1 MDCPVCKKAMITF
14 ELEQVEVDH
23 CTSCGGI
30 WLDAGE
36 LEILLGDSAEAKKLL
51 ASFKVDNKCREKKR
65 KCPICLKKMEKILAG
80 LAESALLLDRC
91 PKGDGLWFDKGELK
105 DVLRGGSFDKE
116 NKIVNILT
124 AIFAD

>member
-14 ELEQVEVDH
+14 ELEHVEVDH
-23 CTSCGGI
+23 CTNCGGI

-51 ASFKVDNKCREKKR
+51 NSFKADKKCGEKKR

-80 LAESALLLDRC
+80 LAEPALLLDRC
-91 PKGDGLWFDKGELK
+91 TKGDGLWFDRGELK
-105 DVLRGGSFDKE
+105 DILSCGSFDKE

-124 AIFAD
+124 AIFAG

>member
-14 ELEQVEVDH
+14 ELEQVEVDN

-36 LEILLGDSAEAKKLL
+36 LEILLGDSAEAKGLL
-51 ASFKVDNKCREKKR
+51 ASFKVDKKCREKKR
-65 KCPICLKKMEKILAG
+65 KCPICLKNMEKILTG
-80 LAESALLLDRC
+80 PSESALLLDKC

-105 DVLRGGSFDKE
+105 DVLKGGSFDKE